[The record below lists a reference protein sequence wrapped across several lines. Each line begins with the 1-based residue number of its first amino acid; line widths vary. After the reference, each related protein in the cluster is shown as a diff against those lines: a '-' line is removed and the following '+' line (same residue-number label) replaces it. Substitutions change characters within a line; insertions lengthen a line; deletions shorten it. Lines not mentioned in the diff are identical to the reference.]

1 MFETVIGY
9 ILNKVLGEFIDGIDM
24 NNLNIGMLSKQT
36 KLIKKSNFIKHT

>member
-24 NNLNIGMLSKQT
+24 NNLNIGMLS
-36 KLIKKSNFIKHT
+36 NNC